1 MEAIYS
7 EFRANIILT
16 GERLKAS
23 TLQTGTKQR
32 CPLSLLLFH
41 RVLEVLAEQS
51 KYKEIKR
58 HPSQRGRNKIP
69 FADANKRDI

>member
-1 MEAIYS
+1 METIYS
-7 EFRANIILT
+7 ELRANILT

-23 TLQTGTKQR
+23 PLQTGTKQR

-51 KYKEIKR
+51 KYK
-58 HPSQRGRNKIP
+58 
-69 FADANKRDI
+69 